1 MNLLN
6 IIQSNHLDFGI
17 KFLTFL
23 LVFLIMKFIIAKR
36 LSKLSEVTENRLDD
50 IFSTFVVD
58 ISLKSLV
65 LVSLY
70 INIEYLKPTQIIENS
85 IFGLMLLFISVD
97 ISGLLRSLV
106 EYYFTR
112 KITKNK
118 RTETL
123 KIAVK
128 NIFSGF
134 NFIVFGLVFLS
145 GIGVNI
151 SSLVAG
157 LGITG
162 IAIALAVK
170 NILEDIFSAL
180 TIYIDQP
187 FSIGDFVIVNGVKG
201 TIKKIGLKST
211 ILTSYDGAET
221 ILSNKKIT
229 SQTIENFGRLKKRF
243 HSFII
248 GVDYKTEDKLL
259 KKIPKILES
268 CVLEDEK
275 LEFHS
280 CHIDEFASSSINFKL
295 SFYYKGPEYKLFVKS
310 LNNVY
315 LAIIKAF
322 KKEKISIPFD
332 TITINK

>member
-1 MNLLN
+1 MDLTNF
-6 IIQSNHLDFGI
+6 IQSNHIDFGL

-23 LVFLIMKFIIAKR
+23 LVFLILKFVIVKR
-36 LSKLSEVTENRLDD
+36 LSKLSEITETRLDD
-50 IFSTFVVD
+50 IFSKFVLD

-65 LVSLY
+65 LISLY
-70 INIEYLKPTQIIENS
+70 INLNYLSLSQLAQDTIY
-85 IFGLMLLFISVD
+85 GLMLLFISID
-97 ISGLLRSLV
+97 ISKLLRLLI
-106 EYYFTR
+106 EFYFTN
-112 KITKNK
+112 KIKKNK

-128 NIFSGF
+128 NITCGF
-134 NFIVFGLVFLS
+134 NFLIFALLFLN
-145 GIGVNI
+145 GIGVNV

-162 IAIALAVK
+162 IAVALGVK

-187 FSIGDFVIVNGVKG
+187 FSIGDFVIVDGIKG

-243 HSFII
+243 HSIII
-248 GVDYKTEDKLL
+248 GVDYKTSEKNLQ
-259 KKIPKILES
+259 KIPQLLES
-268 CVLEDEK
+268 CLSDNEK

-295 SFYYKGPEYKLFVKS
+295 SFYYQGPEYKLFVKS

-322 KKEKISIPFD
+322 KKEKINIPFE

>member
-1 MNLLN
+1 MNFTN
-6 IIQSNHLDFGI
+6 IIQSNYIDFGI
-17 KFLTFL
+17 KFLSFL
-23 LVFLIMKFIIAKR
+23 LIFLILKFVFAKR
-36 LSKLSEVTENRLDD
+36 LSKLSEATDNRLDD
-50 IFSTFVVD
+50 IFSKFILD
-58 ISLKSLV
+58 ISFKSLV

-70 INIEYLKPTQIIENS
+70 INLSYINPTQLVKDTVYG
-85 IFGLMLLFISVD
+85 FMLLFISID
-97 ISGLLRSLV
+97 FSKLIRSLI
-106 EYYFTR
+106 EYYFSS
-112 KITKNK
+112 KIKKNK

-128 NIFSGF
+128 NIASGF
-134 NFIVFGLVFLS
+134 NFLIFALVFLN
-145 GIGVNI
+145 GIGVNV

-162 IAIALAVK
+162 IAVALGVK

-187 FSIGDFVIVNGVKG
+187 FSIGDFVIVDGVKG

-211 ILTSYDGAET
+211 VLTSYDGAET

-243 HSFII
+243 HSMII
-248 GVDYKTEDKLL
+248 GVDYETSEKTLQ
-259 KKIPKILES
+259 KIPKLLEL
-268 CVLEDEK
+268 CVLENEK

-295 SFYYKGPEYKLFVKS
+295 SFYYQGPEYKLFVKS

-315 LAIIKAF
+315 LAIIKIF
-322 KKEKISIPFD
+322 KKEKINIPFD